1 MYKVAYQIPY
11 PPIHDPCPIFY
22 LLHPEEFEVNK
33 CSIVVDTCEMSY
45 GRTNVFFE
53 SPMHPGVTEG
63 KEQYVAMNLKNEKVK
78 FWEEMLKIL
87 DEIFS
92 EKIQGLIKTE

>member
-1 MYKVAYQIPY
+1 MLEQYQKMYKVAYNIPY

-22 LLHPEEFEVNK
+22 LLHPQEFEVHK
-33 CSIVVDTCEMSY
+33 CWIVVDTCEASY

-63 KEQYVAMNLKNEKVK
+63 KEQYVAMNLRNEKVK
-78 FWEEMLKIL
+78 FWE
-87 DEIFS
+87 
-92 EKIQGLIKTE
+92 